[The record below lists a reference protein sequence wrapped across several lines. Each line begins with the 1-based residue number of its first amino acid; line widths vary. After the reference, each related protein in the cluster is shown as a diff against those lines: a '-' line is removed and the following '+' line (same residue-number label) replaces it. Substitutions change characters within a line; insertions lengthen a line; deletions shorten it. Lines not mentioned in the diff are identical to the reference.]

1 MFNKLKQEDIIYLAG
16 FIDGDGCILAQIV
29 KRPDYKLKFQIR
41 VSITLY
47 QKSSRL
53 WFLEQIFNLL
63 QIGTIRNRPDNMSEL
78 TIIGNVPVK
87 KFLTILLPYLKI
99 KKSTANLII
108 TIIDHSVIVKN
119 RNDFLEVCKLVDKV
133 AEYTDSKKRKITTD
147 YVKSYYENNPE

>member
-16 FIDGDGCILAQIV
+16 FIDGDGNILAQIV
-29 KRPDYKLKFQIR
+29 KKPNYKLKFQIT
-41 VSITLY
+41 VSITIF

-63 QIGTIRNRPDNMSEL
+63 QIGSIRNRPNNISEF
-78 TIIGNVPVK
+78 TIIGNPPIK

-99 KKSTANLII
+99 KKSIANLII

-133 AEYTDSKKRKITTD
+133 AELTESKERKITTD